1 VDTIISNS
9 PEETLLIG
17 ARLAAELRGGEILAL
32 SGDLGA
38 GKTHFSKGLVLGLG
52 GNPQDVTSPTFTL
65 VHEYREGRLP
75 VFHFD
80 FYRLEE
86 VSELRNI
93 GWEDYLRE
101 DGVLLVEWA
110 ERFPDAFPTET
121 RFVRFEVIS
130 DNQRRLHFS

>member
-17 ARLAAELRGGEILAL
+17 ARFAAELRGGEILAL
-32 SGDLGA
+32 CGDLGA
-38 GKTHFSKGLVLGLG
+38 GKTHFSKGLVHGLG

-65 VHEYREGRLP
+65 VHQYLEGRLP

-86 VSELRNI
+86 GSELRNI
-93 GWEDYLRE
+93 GWDDYLRD

-110 ERFPDAFPTET
+110 ERFPDAFPAET
-121 RFVRFEVIS
+121 RFVRFEILS
-130 DNQRRLHFS
+130 DHQRRLHFS